1 MWHSELQQTV
11 WIYLESRQK
20 GTLYSWGLYNRVGVG
35 GRVLFFII
43 CDHEMIYFV
52 FGQKH
57 RFQVTCSDHL
67 YFISIC
73 EGEELKCGPRQ
84 EKDTG

>member
-11 WIYLESRQK
+11 WIYLESREK

-67 YFISIC
+67 F
-73 EGEELKCGPRQ
+73 LFQ
-84 EKDTG
+84 FVMEKN